1 MENLDLVLAA
11 SPLRDCSNDAQVETF
26 KTPKRRSWGG
36 EDRIR
41 RLSRGSEERRP
52 IAEAEMMSFEEMRK
66 QLSLWQSHLG
76 ELAAEQREAERLRQ
90 AAGAALPGGSGSVAT
105 AA

>member
-1 MENLDLVLAA
+1 MKR
-11 SPLRDCSNDAQVETF
+11 SPSQPA
-26 KTPKRRSWGG
+26 
-36 EDRIR
+36 
-41 RLSRGSEERRP
+41 
-52 IAEAEMMSFEEMRK
+52 AEAPKNTRHISPSSLLLFRLPLSLR
-66 QLSLWQSHLG
+66 LSLWQSHLG